1 MSSDPIT
8 QAVLE
13 ALPNPRGGAVR
24 VAEAALREAA
34 DAFERESSPAAPL
47 GVAAAALRDAGWLAA
62 HRFVVALSHAA
73 PFAAADV
80 SPMAFHAALRAFR
93 LAVARHNLRE
103 LACSPVLFEHYHA
116 LRTQVARDLRTDTPH
131 DALALAG
138 RPVPPATLHTL
149 PDHAFLHVRA
159 RFEQALL
166 AVLRAPQAPPD
177 AALDEIAACA
187 AALSGPLP
195 YDYWRLA
202 GACAHALRVSGAA
215 ELKRFLARC
224 NLLLGE
230 QARGLRVAS
239 PVLVRETLAL
249 IWRDYALYGA
259 AAEDADDVEL
269 LRDYGLTVDWHVAAT
284 QASETLWEADAA
296 RAERAALEDAPTREL
311 GVVTV
316 NAYAYEDFLQTAD
329 ASMAE
334 LAGEI
339 RAADAGTALRAADAA
354 YRVGAAAGALGLG
367 HLALLADALG
377 LAWRRRA
384 LAGPPDA
391 AGAAVVARAA
401 EALRAALHKIAAGVA
416 PSGLSTVCWSLADLL
431 ARPPAQA

>member
-1 MSSDPIT
+1 MSFDPIT

-24 VAEAALREAA
+24 AAEAALRDAA
-34 DAFERESSPAAPL
+34 DAFERDTSPAAPL

-62 HRFVVALSHAA
+62 QRFAVALSHAV
-73 PFAAADV
+73 PVGADEV
-80 SPMAFHAALRAFR
+80 SPVAYRAALHAFR
-93 LAVARHNLRE
+93 LAVERHNLRE
-103 LACSPVLFEHYHA
+103 LACSPVLFEHYRA
-116 LRTQVARDLRTDTPH
+116 LRTRGAHDPRTDTPH

-138 RPVPPATLHTL
+138 RPVPPVTLHTL
-149 PDHAFLHVRA
+149 SAPAFLQVRA

-166 AVLRAPQAPPD
+166 GVLRAPQAPPD

-202 GACAHALRVSGAA
+202 GACAHALRVSGAP
-215 ELKRFLARC
+215 ELRRFLARC

-230 QARGLRVAS
+230 QARGLGVAP

-284 QASETLWEADAA
+284 QASETLWEAGAA
-296 RAERAALEDAPTREL
+296 QAERAALERAPTREL
-311 GVVTV
+311 GGVTV
-316 NAYAYEDFLQTAD
+316 NAHAYEDFLQTAD
-329 ASMAE
+329 ASMTE

-339 RAADAGTALRAADAA
+339 RTADAGAALRAADAA

-391 AGAAVVARAA
+391 AGAAVVGRAA
-401 EALRAALHKIAAGVA
+401 DTLQAALHKIAAGVA
-416 PSGLSTVCWSLADLL
+416 PTGLPTACWALADLL
-431 ARPPAQA
+431 AREPAAA